1 MYLFRHVED
10 IWENKDGMKEKYIGE
25 VLSFNATSKKF
36 MVHFITGDKAPLPW
50 EYSVCD
56 LIKILVD

>member
-36 MVHFITGDKAPLPW
+36 MVHFITGDKAPPPW
-50 EYSVCD
+50 EYSV
-56 LIKILVD
+56 